1 MSPVSRS
8 FETKKGFPDYEN
20 PPVIEVVSGI
30 LFKPINTLL
39 SPHIGLLWE
48 KYRSEYPQCR
58 EVAALDPAVEQY
70 DEPPR
75 MTLEIGSVPPL
86 ARVWLVSEA
95 GNAIIQV
102 QRDRFL
108 HNWRKVKPEDEYPR
122 YSKVKQMFMDR
133 LQRFQKFLDENRL
146 GVIEPLQY
154 EMTYINHI
162 PKGEGWG
169 DLSEI
174 QNIFPDFSFRNR
186 KARFLPTPSGINWKT
201 TFTLP
206 EKVGRMHVLIR
217 QVRVRETGLPL
228 LMMDLTVRGI
238 SANKSLEVMGE
249 WFDLAREWI
258 VRGFAD
264 LTGEEVQKNIW
275 KKRR

>member
-1 MSPVSRS
+1 MNQES
-8 FETKKGFPDYEN
+8 ETKKKFPDYEN

-30 LFKPINTLL
+30 LFRPINTLL

-58 EVAALDPAVEQY
+58 EVAPLNPVIEQY

-75 MTLEIGSVPPL
+75 TTLEIADVPPL
-86 ARVWLVSEA
+86 ARVWFVSEA

-108 HNWRKVKPEDEYPR
+108 HNWRKINPEDEYPR
-122 YSKVKQMFMDR
+122 YSKVKEMFTDR
-133 LQRFQKFLDENRL
+133 LQRFQGFLDENRL

-162 PKGEGWG
+162 PQGEGWG

-174 QNIFPDFSFRNR
+174 QNVFPDFSYRR
-186 KARFLPTPSGINWKT
+186 TKGRFLPPPNGINWRT
-201 TFTLP
+201 SFTLP
-206 EKVGRMHVLIR
+206 DKAARMHLSIR
-217 QVRVRETGLPL
+217 HVRVRDTGLPL
-228 LMMDLTVRGI
+228 LLMELTVRGI
-238 SANKSLEVMGE
+238 TDNKSLEVMGQ

-264 LTGEEVQKNIW
+264 LTGEEVQKTIW
-275 KKRR
+275 KKRQ